1 MTPEQIDAERG
12 RFEASEVAR
21 DLDLTRQVD
30 GDGYLYYPSS
40 ACWLVWLA
48 RAQEADRP
56 PMTWRE
62 QEYDPE
68 ADR

>member
-1 MTPEQIDAERG
+1 MTLEQIERE
-12 RFEASEVAR
+12 RFEASEVAQ

-30 GDGYLYYPSS
+30 GDLYLYYPTSV
-40 ACWLVWLA
+40 CWFAWLA
-48 RAQEADRP
+48 RAQEADKP